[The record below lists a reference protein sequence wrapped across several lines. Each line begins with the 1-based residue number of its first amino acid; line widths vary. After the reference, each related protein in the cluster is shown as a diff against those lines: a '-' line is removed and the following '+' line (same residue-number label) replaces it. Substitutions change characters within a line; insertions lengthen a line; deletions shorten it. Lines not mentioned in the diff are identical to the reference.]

1 MRTAQMLICGAA
13 VGCVAV
19 FSSLADAL
27 PKLSVSRTNAALKL
41 SWPGTLKAADGS
53 IVRPYFELQRSGDLQ
68 HWQPIGERQRAAM
81 PALDQSLG
89 AALALDTSRAFYRL
103 LSIQPSNVAKL
114 GSGGAEVF
122 GYADTFAQELQRIGQ
137 ISPDQF

>member
-1 MRTAQMLICGAA
+1 MKTTQMFICCAALGCGA
-13 VGCVAV
+13 V
-19 FSSLADAL
+19 FTSAAGEL
-27 PKLSVSRTNAALKL
+27 PKLDVSRTDAALKL

-68 HWQPIGERQRAAM
+68 YWQPIGERQRAAT

-122 GYADTFAQELQRIGQ
+122 G
-137 ISPDQF
+137 